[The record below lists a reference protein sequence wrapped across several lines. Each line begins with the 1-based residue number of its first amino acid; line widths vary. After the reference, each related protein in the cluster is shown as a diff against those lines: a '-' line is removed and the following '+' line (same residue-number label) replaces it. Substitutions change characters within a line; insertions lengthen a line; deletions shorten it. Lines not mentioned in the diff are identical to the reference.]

1 MVCQTVKIGAEC
13 AFMTKRGC
21 GFNGGNCY
29 TIADK
34 CEGCIKIIDCPTGQY
49 CKVYP
54 EPSSKWLAGNCP
66 TASHIKREIKEA
78 TQKINPLKASKRST
92 KH

>member
-1 MVCQTVKIGAEC
+1 
-13 AFMTKRGC
+13 
-21 GFNGGNCY
+21 
-29 TIADK
+29 
-34 CEGCIKIIDCPTGQY
+34 
-49 CKVYP
+49 
-54 EPSSKWLAGNCP
+54 EPSSKWLSGNCP